1 MGRSPRD
8 MDPPKRK
15 PARILPPLRPAPDDF
30 PTPAPILSPKHPPEI
45 VNNASTAATAAV
57 PAVQDTSKSVELP
70 PPRPKV
76 AGGKGS
82 GGYRPPS
89 WAPAV
94 APTDTGLSL
103 TVLKGGVEVSTIS
116 LDNRTHCLLG
126 EACKGRGQWRV

>member
-1 MGRSPRD
+1 
-8 MDPPKRK
+8 MDPPKMR
-15 PARILPPLRPAPDDF
+15 PARKSPPLQSAPDDF
-30 PTPAPILSPKHPPEI
+30 PIPAPILSSNDPPDM
-45 VNNASTAATAAV
+45 VNKSSTATTAA
-57 PAVQDTSKSVELP
+57 PAVQGANKSVELP

-76 AGGKGS
+76 AGGKSG

-103 TVLKGGVEVSTIS
+103 TVLKGGVEVNTIS

-126 EACKGRGQWRV
+126 EACKGWGHVGSVP